1 MTYHEVEIGTVLY
14 RPDLE
19 EGEMMA
25 NDEFMRFLAAWALVH
40 ETADEGWK
48 AAVTR
53 GESQSPGEMGEG
65 PEAFVDGLSAM
76 IAEEKERLKVSLA
89 EGSLE
94 PPGSRADVAGKLDD
108 LLFEVS
114 ELRGRL
120 ESMQSTLDSL
130 LAERTGD
137 AGGLGEAGD

>member
-1 MTYHEVEIGTVLY
+1 LTGKTTGVESVAE
-14 RPDLE
+14 DQ
-19 EGEMMA
+19 
-25 NDEFMRFLAAWALVH
+25 FMRFLAAWALVH

-53 GESQSPGEMGEG
+53 GADQEPGSMGAG

-76 IAEEKERLKVSLA
+76 VAEEKERLKAALA
-89 EGSLE
+89 AGEVA
-94 PPGSRADVAGKLDD
+94 PPGSKIDLESKLDD

-120 ESMQSTLDSL
+120 ESMQASLDAV
-130 LAERTGD
+130 LAE
-137 AGGLGEAGD
+137 GGEPEAG